1 MKYDSTTNIIVLGES
16 NTGKTTLIY
25 NYLYKNLNTKDNI
38 TTIGIDYYKKV
49 IYNNDKSYLLNIYD
63 TGNGL
68 LYRNILDCYLR
79 KSQIFIIILKNNSF
93 RFVKE
98 VFEVINS
105 DNKINPSDIFI
116 IFNKNTDNF
125 ELNYNQKDIIK
136 HNPKDSNIHFSCINL
151 LDKTKVQNFFNN
163 LTEQI
168 FNNNT
173 IKRIKIIKRT
183 SLIPLNIKDNTI
195 PEKKKYKINK
205 SCCGNCCNIC

>member
-25 NYLYKNLNTKDNI
+25 NYLYENLNTKDNI

-49 IYNNDKSYLLNIYD
+49 IYDDNKSYLLNIYD

-68 LYRNILDCYLR
+68 LYRNILDYYLR
-79 KSQIFIIILKNNSF
+79 KSQIFIIVLNTNSF

-105 DNKINPSDIFI
+105 DNKINPSHIFVI
-116 IFNKNTDNF
+116 CNKNTDNI

-151 LDKTKVQNFFNN
+151 LDKAKVHKFFNN
-163 LTEQI
+163 LSKYI
-168 FNNNT
+168 FNNN
-173 IKRIKIIKRT
+173 IIKKSSKKT

-205 SCCGNCCNIC
+205 SCCENCCNIC